1 MCYKLPGPRCSHHA
15 TLAYQRARVRW
26 VEVETTGT
34 DEQRLV
40 AMEALKKAEADYEM
54 TPAGQRELQALISAG
69 LDRNGDLALQLER
82 GKVLR
87 AAALAQIK
95 AKDRGDVNNHSLIEN
110 IEAAIPND
118 EGFPREEVIAL
129 IRQHVTKYGKPVGSG
144 RNRVVFDRKDGTV
157 VKIPK
162 NWDGEMDN
170 AREANWESEEI
181 PLAQCH
187 EEIVG
192 QDNKQMTLLVM
203 EKVTPV
209 PGLKNLP
216 DWTSWVDC
224 QQVGYTKDERLVAY
238 DL

>member
-26 VEVETTGT
+26 DHVERYGT
-34 DEQRLV
+34 DADRLD
-40 AMEALKKAEADYEM
+40 AMEALKKAQLDYEM
-54 TPAGQRELQALISAG
+54 TPVGQRELESLIRAG
-69 LDRNGDLALQLER
+69 LDRDGALALQLER
-82 GKVLR
+82 GKTLR

-95 AKDRGDVNNHSLIEN
+95 AEDRGDLDNHSLIEN
-110 IEAAIPND
+110 IEASIPND
-118 EGFPREEVIAL
+118 EGFPRETVINL
-129 IRQHVTKYGKPVGSG
+129 IRHHVAQYGKPIGSG

-162 NWDGEMDN
+162 NWDGESDN
-170 AREANWESEEI
+170 NREANWSSDEV

-187 EEIVG
+187 SESVG
-192 QDNKQMTLLVM
+192 SGDSEMTVLVM

-209 PGLKNLP
+209 QGFKGLP
-216 DWTSWVDC
+216 DWVSWVDC